1 MYRIVLLKKY
11 QKSLKK
17 IQRSG
22 KISIEVIE
30 KVVEII
36 ASGNDLPSKYRDHQ
50 LKGELYEYR
59 ECHIQ
64 NDLLLVYQ
72 IKQSLLILVLVDIGS
87 HSYIFK

>member
-1 MYRIVLLKKY
+1 MYQVVLLKKY

-22 KISIEVIE
+22 KFSLEIIE
-30 KVVEII
+30 KVIDTLATGE
-36 ASGNDLPSKYRDHQ
+36 DLSSQYKDHQ
-50 LKGELYEYR
+50 LKGELSNYR

-72 IKQSLLILVLVDIGS
+72 IKQDMLILVLIDIGS
-87 HSYIFK
+87 HSYLFD